1 MEKNKKL
8 FAPIEEKLKQFFSR
22 AGKFY
27 PKFELTDTSL
37 TIKNL
42 AVLSK
47 GKLPP
52 QIPVTLVE
60 ALKDVEQFLNLHVS
74 LGVDA
79 DQIMS
84 GGEKTLIE
92 HALKGFKV

>member
-8 FAPIEEKLKQFFSR
+8 FAPIEEKLKKLLRSKT
-22 AGKFY
+22 GKFY
-27 PKFELTDTSL
+27 PKFELTDTNL

-42 AVLSK
+42 AVVRK
-47 GKLPP
+47 RELPP

-79 DQIMS
+79 D
-84 GGEKTLIE
+84 
-92 HALKGFKV
+92 